1 MEGRKMNIREKA
13 REKGR
18 NTHKLLIDLSE
29 KRGQE
34 HSGALSAPEKMVGEF
49 GLSKCREKMLSQS

>member
-1 MEGRKMNIREKA
+1 MNIREKA